1 MKKIQEKY
9 KKSKLL
15 FIIKA
20 ILTLTTMYFA
30 IRVVYVSI
38 LGLLNSTVL
47 PDKIMSL
54 LFGMLLFLGLSSL
67 MNVIEMMIYNKR
79 KYLVLQLVTTVF
91 ILGVA
96 MFVSMG

>member
-1 MKKIQEKY
+1 MKKIQKEY

-30 IRVVYVSI
+30 IRVIYVSI
-38 LGLLNSTVL
+38 SGLLNSTVL
-47 PDKIMSL
+47 PDKIILL
-54 LFGMLLFLGLSSL
+54 LFGMLLFLGLSSFIR
-67 MNVIEMMIYNKR
+67 VIEMVIYNKR
-79 KYLVLQLVTTVF
+79 KYLMLQLITTVF

-96 MFVSMG
+96 MFVWVV